1 MMEWS
6 EIKDPENV
14 FVFSRLAWEAVR
26 DSWTPEEIQ
35 EMINVDG
42 VMGMVHK
49 VNEYYSK
56 DAKRGKPIRLGHING
71 QKAVLARHEDNS

>member
-14 FVFSRLAWEAVR
+14 FVFSRLVWEAVR

-56 DAKRGKPIRLGHING
+56 EAKQRKPIRLGHISG
-71 QKAVLARHEDNS
+71 QKAVLARDEDNS